1 MSNLTGFVK
10 RLRDIMRND
19 AGINGDAQRIEQIAW
34 ILFLKVYD
42 SKEQDWKWEDDS
54 YESIIPEACQW
65 RNWAADDKSGK
76 ALTGDKLLDFVN
88 NTLFPVLKGKDVI
101 DSNGKVLVEG
111 VRVDANTPIKKSVV
125 QSVFADANQYM
136 KDGVLLRQV
145 INVID
150 ELDLSDYEESHAFGE
165 IYETILKELQSAGTA
180 GEFYTPRAVTDF
192 MAKMIQPRIG
202 ERMADF
208 ACGTGG
214 FIISW
219 MKELQKQIKS
229 TTDSK
234 KYGSSIYGIEKKQF
248 PYMLC
253 ITNLLLHGLDV
264 PQVYHKNSLTYKV
277 LDYTEDDKFDVVLM
291 NPPYGGSEKADIK
304 NYFPDDLASSE
315 TADLFMS
322 VIMYRLKKSGRA
334 AVILPDGFLFGTD
347 NAKINIKKKLLNEFN
362 LHTIIRLPSSVF
374 SPYTPIT
381 TNILF
386 FEKTHGTEE
395 TWFYRLDMPESYKH
409 FSKTKPMK
417 PEHFQP
423 VLDWWNNRQEMTE
436 DGFDKAKKFTVQQ
449 LTEELGYNLD
459 QCGYP
464 HEEEEILPPMDLIHR
479 YEEQRASLNAEIDR
493 VLAEITS
500 LLGGK
505 TE

>member
-34 ILFLKVYD
+34 MLFLKVYD
-42 SKEQDWKWEDDS
+42 AKEQDWEWDDEA
-54 YESIIPEACQW
+54 YQSIIPEECRWQ
-65 RNWAADDKSGK
+65 NWAHDDKSGT
-76 ALTGDKLLDFVN
+76 ALTGDRLLDFVN
-88 NTLFPVLKGKDVI
+88 NKLFPTLKSLPVNA
-101 DSNGKVLVEG
+101 S
-111 VRVDANTPIKKSVV
+111 TPIKKAIV
-125 QSVFADANQYM
+125 QTTFADANNYM

-150 ELDLSDYEESHAFGE
+150 DLDFSDYEESHAFGE
-165 IYETILKELQSAGTA
+165 IYETILKELQSAGSA

-192 MAKMIQPRIG
+192 MAQVIHPKIG
-202 ERMADF
+202 ETMADF

-219 MKELQKQIKS
+219 LKELQKQIKS
-229 TTDSK
+229 TADAE
-234 KYGSSIYGIEKKQF
+234 KYSNSIYGIEKKQF

-253 ITNLLLHGLDV
+253 VTNLLLHGLDV
-264 PQVYHKNSLTYKV
+264 PQVYHANTLLHDV
-277 LDYTEDDKFDVVLM
+277 LDYTEDDKVDVVLM
-291 NPPYGGSEKADIK
+291 NPPYGGNEKADVK
-304 NYFPDDLASSE
+304 NHFPGDLASSE

-322 VIMYRLKKSGRA
+322 VIMYRLKKNGRA

-347 NAKINIKKKLLNEFN
+347 NAKVNIKKKLLREFN
-362 LHTIIRLPSSVF
+362 LHTIIRLPGSVF
-374 SPYTPIT
+374 SPYTSIT

-386 FEKTHGTEE
+386 FDNTHPTEE
-395 TWFYRLDMPESYKH
+395 TWFYRLDMPEGYKH

-423 VLDWWNNRQEMTE
+423 VLDWWNDRQEIAE
-436 DGFDKAKKFTVQQ
+436 DGFDKAKKFTAQQ

-459 QCGYP
+459 QCGSP
-464 HEEEEILPPMDLIHR
+464 HEEEEILAPMDLIQR

-500 LLGGK
+500 LLGGND
-505 TE
+505 E

>member
-34 ILFLKVYD
+34 MLFLKVYD
-42 SKEQDWKWEDDS
+42 AKEQDWEWDDED
-54 YESIIPEACQW
+54 YQSIIPDACRWQ
-65 RNWAADDKSGK
+65 NWAADDKSGN
-76 ALTGDKLLDFVN
+76 AMTGDKLLDFVN
-88 NTLFPVLKGKDVI
+88 NTLFPTLKNLPVTAD
-101 DSNGKVLVEG
+101 
-111 VRVDANTPIKKSVV
+111 TPVKKAIV
-125 QSVFADANQYM
+125 QTTFADANNYM

-150 ELDLSDYEESHAFGE
+150 ELDFSDYEESHAFGE
-165 IYETILKELQSAGTA
+165 IYETILKELQSAGSA

-192 MAKMIQPRIG
+192 MALVIKPQIG
-202 ERMADF
+202 ETMADF

-214 FIISW
+214 FIVSW
-219 MKELQKQIKS
+219 LKELKKQVK
-229 TTDSK
+229 TTEDEEA
-234 KYGSSIYGIEKKQF
+234 YNNSIYGIEKKQF

-253 ITNLLLHGLDV
+253 VTNLLLHGLDV
-264 PQVYHKNSLTYKV
+264 PKVYHANTLLHDV
-277 LDYTEDDKFDVVLM
+277 LDYTEDDKVDVILM
-291 NPPYGGSEKADIK
+291 NPPYGGSEKADVK
-304 NYFPDDLASSE
+304 NHFPDDLASSE

-322 VIMYRLKKSGRA
+322 VIMYRLKQNGRA

-347 NAKINIKKKLLNEFN
+347 NAKVNIKKKLLREFN
-362 LHTIIRLPSSVF
+362 LHTIIRLPGSVF
-374 SPYTPIT
+374 SPYTSIT

-386 FEKTHGTEE
+386 FDNTHPTEE
-395 TWFYRLDMPESYKH
+395 TWFYRLDMPEGYKH

-417 PEHFQP
+417 LEHFQP
-423 VLDWWNNRQEMTE
+423 VMDWWGNREEINE
-436 DGFDKAKKFTVQQ
+436 DGFDKAKKFTAQQ

-464 HEEEEILPPMDLIHR
+464 HEEEEILAPMDLIQR
-479 YEEQRASLNAEIDR
+479 YEEQRASLNAKIDR
-493 VLAEITS
+493 VLEQITN

-505 TE
+505 PE

>member
-111 VRVDANTPIKKSVV
+111 VRVDADTPIKKSVV

-395 TWFYRLDMPESYKH
+395 TWFYRLDMPEGCKH
-409 FSKTKPMK
+409 FSKTKPMRL
-417 PEHFQP
+417 EHFQP
-423 VLDWWNNRQEMTE
+423 VLDWWNERKEITE
-436 DGFDKAKKFTVQQ
+436 DGFDKAKKFTVRQ

-479 YEEQRASLNAEIDR
+479 YQEQRASLNAEIDR

-500 LLGGK
+500 LLGGNA
-505 TE
+505 E

>member
-1 MSNLTGFVK
+1 MSNLAGFVK

-34 ILFLKVYD
+34 MLFLKVYD
-42 SKEQDWKWEDDS
+42 AKEQDWEWDDED
-54 YESIIPEACQW
+54 YQSIIPEECRWQ
-65 RNWAADDKSGK
+65 NWARDDKSGT
-76 ALTGDKLLDFVN
+76 ALTGDDLLNFVN
-88 NTLFPVLKGKDVI
+88 NTLFPTLKK
-101 DSNGKVLVEG
+101 LP
-111 VRVDANTPIKKSVV
+111 VDASTPIKKAIV
-125 QSVFADANQYM
+125 QTTFADANQYM

-150 ELDLSDYEESHAFGE
+150 ELDFGDYEESHAFGE
-165 IYETILKELQSAGTA
+165 IYETILKELQSAGSA

-192 MAKMIQPRIG
+192 MAQVIKPQIG
-202 ERMADF
+202 ETMADF

-214 FIISW
+214 FLVSW
-219 MKELQKQIKS
+219 LNQLQKQIKS
-229 TTDSK
+229 TADAD
-234 KYGSSIYGIEKKQF
+234 KYSNSIYGIEKKQF

-264 PQVYHKNSLTYKV
+264 PRVYHDNSLMRDV
-277 LDYTEDDKFDVVLM
+277 LDYTENDRFNVIMM
-291 NPPYGGSEKADIK
+291 NPPYGGSEKADVK
-304 NYFPDDLASSE
+304 NHFPDDLASSE

-322 VIMYRLKKSGRA
+322 VIMYRLKQNGRA

-347 NAKINIKKKLLNEFN
+347 NAKVNIKKKLLREFN
-362 LHTIIRLPSSVF
+362 LHTIIRLPGSVF
-374 SPYTPIT
+374 SPYTSIT

-386 FEKTHGTEE
+386 FDNTHPTEE
-395 TWFYRLDMPESYKH
+395 TWFYRLDMPEGYKH
-409 FSKTKPMK
+409 FSKTKPMRL
-417 PEHFQP
+417 EHFQP
-423 VLDWWNNRQEMTE
+423 VLDWWDNRQEITE

-464 HEEEEILPPMDLIHR
+464 HEEEEILAPMDLIQR

-493 VLAEITS
+493 VLEQITN
-500 LLGGK
+500 LLGGNA
-505 TE
+505 E